1 MLNPVPEPLP
11 DPGLECIP
19 VSVLLWQKV
28 AVLVCY
34 TTLLFCRSES
44 DCFDANPDSDL
55 VSTFHLSVSADPHP
69 NFYIRTLVPL
79 T

>member
-1 MLNPVPEPLP
+1 MLNPVPEPVP

-19 VSVLLWQKV
+19 VPVLLWQKV
-28 AVLVCY
+28 AVLVRY

-55 VSTFHLSVSADPHP
+55 LYTFHLSADLDP
-69 NFYIRTLVPL
+69 NFYIRTPVTL